1 MQSATVLLGISG
13 TTTYDRLVMTSGA
26 NGLTL
31 GGTASLSLNVA
42 SLLPDFSTLNLF
54 NFTGLTGNFL
64 SVTSSG
70 SYAGTWTGSSGIFSL
85 ANVGPGGAQTLTFD
99 QSTGVLAVIPEPSSI
114 AIVAGVVSVA
124 SLLVWRRRRGF

>member
-1 MQSATVLLGISG
+1 
-13 TTTYDRLVMTSGA
+13 
-26 NGLTL
+26 
-31 GGTASLSLNVA
+31 VA

-54 NFTGLTGNFL
+54 NFTGLTGNFQ

-114 AIVAGVVSVA
+114 AVVAGVVSVA